1 MKNQIWKNGIMGVI
15 IGDALGCPVQFLSRE
30 KIAENPVTEM
40 TGFGTYNMP
49 VGTWT
54 DDGSM
59 TVATLDSIRESR
71 GINLPD
77 IMYRFACWLT
87 KGDYTPFGE
96 CFDNGGGTTA
106 AILRYMRDPDVTT
119 CGGRTDHDNG
129 NGALMRIMPV
139 CLYCYEQQKNGKLDD
154 AGAIRLIH
162 QVSGLTHNHLRGQ
175 IACGLYYF
183 MVRAVLDAAAEEP
196 EYVVDCGGIQPPAF
210 GIVDAEAD
218 WAAVINGAGIGADAG
233 NAATIKPDGKD
244 SLKDLLAK
252 GLAEGFT
259 FYRQDPANLVQLAF
273 YGRLEDLNAF
283 GALPAEEIRS
293 SGYVLDTLEA
303 VVWSLLNTDDFRDAL
318 LLAVNLGDDTDT
330 VGAICGGLA
339 GLFYG
344 YDAIPEEWLAV
355 IQKREWIE
363 TLCGEMDR

>member
-30 KIAENPVTEM
+30 EIAEDPVTEM

-59 TVATLDSIRESR
+59 TVATLDSIRENR
-71 GINLPD
+71 GINLQD

-87 KGDYTPFGE
+87 KGEYTPFGE

-119 CGGRTDHDNG
+119 CGVRTDHDNG

-139 CLYCYEQQKNGKLDD
+139 CLYCYEQQKDGKLDD

-183 MVRAVLDAAAEEP
+183 MVRAVLDDLTEP
-196 EYVVDCGGIQPPAF
+196 ESMAECGGITPAASV
-210 GIVDAEAD
+210 IEDAGTE
-218 WAAVINGAGIGADAG
+218 ADAG
-233 NAATIKPDGKD
+233 NAAVEADGKD
-244 SLKDLLAK
+244 GLKDLLAK
-252 GLAEGFT
+252 GLAEGFD
-259 FYRQDPANLVQLAF
+259 FYRQDPANLVQLA
-273 YGRLEDLNAF
+273 YYSRLEDLNAF
-283 GALPAEEIRS
+283 GELPAALIRS
-293 SGYVLDTLEA
+293 SGYVVDTLEA
-303 VVWSLLNTDDFRDAL
+303 VVWSLLNTDNFREVL

-339 GLFYG
+339 ALFYG

-355 IQKREWIE
+355 IQKRDWIE
-363 TLCGEMDR
+363 SLCGEMDR